1 MQELDDNALLRE
13 YVERNSGEAFAVL
26 VERHINKVY
35 SVALRRLGNPHQA
48 EEITQAVFIIL
59 ARKSPRLGRN
69 VILSG
74 WLYQTARL
82 TTLTFIRG
90 EIRRA
95 RREQEACMQT
105 IGSENENDVWKQ
117 IAPLLE
123 DAMAALNET
132 DRHAI
137 VLRFFDGKSMRE
149 VGAALGS
156 NESAAKMR
164 IGRAVEKLQ
173 HFFSRH
179 GVTSKGEAITGAISA
194 HSVQAAPAALAKTV
208 AAVAIA
214 KGTIASISTLALVKT
229 TLIAMTTKIKITIA
243 SAMVLAVILGAGV
256 YLATRTVLAP
266 QILPTS
272 VTLPLKFP
280 DAAFKPAGDKNGRF
294 VVDVDPDARRTSDS
308 SPAIHIK
315 GPVDAAPGTA
325 TPFIPSNNRADW
337 GANNTSISA
346 YRVAKGS
353 PLLGQRIKVTAW
365 LKTINVQKDAT
376 AYVSIWADDRGWCRV
391 DSMDDRGISGTDWQ
405 QIEIITDVPD
415 EPCVLVFGA
424 DLHGPGELWADDF
437 QIALADP
444 GEPVTD
450 DTNWRQTCASPHT
463 YSGTL
468 DSVNRHDGNPTLCL
482 AHIGNGAAPRGSW
495 TWWGQMIRLPE
506 CQKYLSH
513 TIRMTGWVKTQDV
526 SGRLQP
532 AIRPWVWMPSTMRT
546 KLLATDSMSKDYSL
560 KGTLDWTQFSVTCD
574 IPKETQHIETCLIFW
589 GSGKVWIDTNSIT
602 LDIVK

>member
-74 WLYQTARL
+74 WLYQTAWL

-208 AAVAIA
+208 AAVSIA

-243 SAMVLAVILGAGV
+243 SAIVLTVILGAGV
-256 YLATRTVLAP
+256 YLATRTVSAL
-266 QILPTS
+266 QIVPTS
-272 VTLPLKFP
+272 VTLPLK
-280 DAAFKPAGDKNGRF
+280 
-294 VVDVDPDARRTSDS
+294 
-308 SPAIHIK
+308 
-315 GPVDAAPGTA
+315 
-325 TPFIPSNNRADW
+325 
-337 GANNTSISA
+337 
-346 YRVAKGS
+346 
-353 PLLGQRIKVTAW
+353 
-365 LKTINVQKDAT
+365 
-376 AYVSIWADDRGWCRV
+376 
-391 DSMDDRGISGTDWQ
+391 
-405 QIEIITDVPD
+405 
-415 EPCVLVFGA
+415 
-424 DLHGPGELWADDF
+424 
-437 QIALADP
+437 
-444 GEPVTD
+444 
-450 DTNWRQTCASPHT
+450 
-463 YSGTL
+463 
-468 DSVNRHDGNPTLCL
+468 
-482 AHIGNGAAPRGSW
+482 
-495 TWWGQMIRLPE
+495 
-506 CQKYLSH
+506 
-513 TIRMTGWVKTQDV
+513 
-526 SGRLQP
+526 
-532 AIRPWVWMPSTMRT
+532 
-546 KLLATDSMSKDYSL
+546 
-560 KGTLDWTQFSVTCD
+560 
-574 IPKETQHIETCLIFW
+574 
-589 GSGKVWIDTNSIT
+589 
-602 LDIVK
+602 